1 MIWPFGKKTNHAD
14 KLGTVG
20 SQPRIPESKRTW
32 QLLQV
37 EPALTCN
44 LACVMCPWRGE
55 SGRSDGSGL
64 MDQRVWAAVKPWLR
78 EVEMIDFTGGGE
90 PLLQPRLHR
99 WIRDAA
105 DAGCRAGFLTNG
117 TLLTRDLTRQL
128 VDAGL
133 DWIGFSVDGA
143 TAEVY
148 EAIRPGADFKRVCA
162 GIAYVSRLKQ
172 DHRPRIILN
181 FVMMTINVHQLADLV
196 CLAADLGVDRI
207 NFKQCDVIRAVNK
220 QAFGLFG
227 QHREKKIIALE
238 KQLKK
243 ARRLAERLGV
253 ETTAFSFFPD
263 QLPVCDQD
271 PVHSLFIARDGSVAP
286 CINTAYGGASR
297 FFEKPVMLPRLL
309 FGRLPQQDLM
319 DIWQSDPCQ
328 AFRSRFVRR
337 DQTYSNVLGRS
348 QFDASF
354 IKLEEA
360 FASARDAMPAAAEG
374 CRVCHYLYNI

>member
-1 MIWPFGKKTNHAD
+1 MIWPFGKKTNHPD
-14 KLGTVG
+14 KGGPDG
-20 SQPRIPESKRTW
+20 SQPHTPEPKRTW
-32 QLLQV
+32 HLLQV
-37 EPALTCN
+37 EPALACN

-78 EVEMIDFTGGGE
+78 EVEMVDFTGGGE

-133 DWIGFSVDGA
+133 DWIGFSMDGA

-162 GIAYVSRLKQ
+162 GIAEISRLKQ

-181 FVMMTINVHQLADLV
+181 FVMMTVNVHQLADLV
-196 CLAADLGVDRI
+196 RLAAELGVDRI
-207 NFKQCDVIRAVNK
+207 NFKQCDVIRAVN
-220 QAFGLFG
+220 QQVSGLYG
-227 QHREKKIIALE
+227 QHREKTIIALE

-243 ARRLAERLGV
+243 VRRLAERLGM
-253 ETTAFSFFPD
+253 ETTAFSFSPD
-263 QLPVCDQD
+263 ELPVCDQD
-271 PVHSLFIARDGSVAP
+271 PVHSLFVAWDGTVAP
-286 CINTAYGGASR
+286 CINMAYGGASR
-297 FFEKPVMLPRLL
+297 FFEEPVMLPRLS
-309 FGRLPQQDLM
+309 FGHLPEQDLM
-319 DIWQSDPCQ
+319 GIWQSEPCLTFRDRLIRREQ
-328 AFRSRFVRR
+328 AYNR
-337 DQTYSNVLGRS
+337 VLGTS

-360 FASARDAMPAAAEG
+360 FQTAKDAMPPAAEG
-374 CRVCHYLYNI
+374 CRVCHYLYGV

>member
-1 MIWPFGKKTNHAD
+1 MIWPFGRKENQPDKTGPARSRPHA
-14 KLGTVG
+14 
-20 SQPRIPESKRTW
+20 PEPARTW
-32 QLLQV
+32 RMLQV

-64 MDQRVWAAVKPWLR
+64 MDQRVWAAVQPWLQ
-78 EVEMIDFTGGGE
+78 EAEMVDFTGGGE

-105 DAGCRAGFLTNG
+105 DVGCRAGFLTNG
-117 TLLTRDLTRQL
+117 TLLTRDRSRQL

-133 DWIGFSVDGA
+133 DWIGFSMDGA

-162 GIAYVSRLKQ
+162 SITDISRFNQ
-172 DHRPRIILN
+172 GHRPRIILN
-181 FVMMTINVHQLADLV
+181 FVMMTVNVHQLADLV
-196 CLAADLGVDRI
+196 SLAADLGVDRI
-207 NFKQCDVIRAVNK
+207 NFKQCDVIRAVNR

-227 QHREKKIIALE
+227 QQREKQIIALE

-253 ETTAFSFFPD
+253 DTTAFSFCPD
-263 QLPVCDQD
+263 ELPVCDQD
-271 PVHSLFIARDGSVAP
+271 PVHSLFIARDGRVAP

-297 FFEKPVMLPRLL
+297 FFEKPVTLPRLV
-309 FGRLPQQDLM
+309 FGRLPQQNLM
-319 DIWQSDPCQ
+319 DVWRSDGCV
-328 AFRSRFVRR
+328 AFRTRFVQR
-337 DQTYSNVLGRS
+337 DQAYSMVLGRS
-348 QFDASF
+348 QFEASF

-360 FASARDAMPAAAEG
+360 FASARDAMPPAARS
-374 CRVCHYLYNI
+374 CRVCHYLYHV

>member
-1 MIWPFGKKTNHAD
+1 MIWPFGKKENHPD
-14 KLGTVG
+14 KTGPAP
-20 SQPRIPESKRTW
+20 SRPRAPEPARTW
-32 QLLQV
+32 RMLQV

-64 MDQRVWAAVKPWLR
+64 MDQRVWAAVKPWLH
-78 EVEMIDFTGGGE
+78 EAEMVDFTGGGE

-117 TLLTRDLTRQL
+117 TLLTRDRSRQL

-133 DWIGFSVDGA
+133 DWIGFSMDGA

-162 GIAYVSRLKQ
+162 GIADISRLNPG
-172 DHRPRIILN
+172 HRPRIILN
-181 FVMMTINVHQLADLV
+181 FVMMTVNVHQLADLV
-196 CLAADLGVDRI
+196 RLAADLGVDRI
-207 NFKQCDVIRAVNK
+207 NFKQCDVIRAVNR

-227 QHREKKIIALE
+227 QQREKQIIALE

-253 ETTAFSFFPD
+253 DTTAFSFCPD
-263 QLPVCDQD
+263 ELPVCDQD

-297 FFEKPVMLPRLL
+297 FFENPVMLPRLV

-319 DIWQSDPCQ
+319 DVWLSDGCVD
-328 AFRSRFVRR
+328 FRTRLVRR
-337 DQTYSNVLGRS
+337 DQAYRMVLGRS
-348 QFDASF
+348 QFEASF

-360 FASARDAMPAAAEG
+360 FASARDATTCTMSDG
-374 CRVCHYLYNI
+374 G